1 MKKRL
6 SLVLV
11 SVFGLTTLLSGCN
24 LFQMDKK
31 SYYEQTIATVS
42 YTAEDSASKNI
53 KITKVDLMQA
63 YSRYG
68 QTLQQNGYSGKD
80 LVDYIVNLLIDQ
92 KIVYNEVKDL
102 ISAGKITIQNN
113 DRNEMW
119 ESTYNNMLGLLQD
132 YEADVIADWKLP
144 QPESSEAENEQ
155 KTEYTAYQKQAK
167 IVKVDND
174 WKIQIIDN
182 TDDTQEDLI
191 YTPLG
196 DKAVQIT
203 VEQEL
208 DKHIAESNVAKEAQ
222 QRYIYDLKQYQKGRG
237 FSTKNEDIWSNE
249 INRVYE
255 EVEQNKYLAL
265 YTEYLQKSAAAG
277 QEEYSIVDV
286 NDVLGYL
293 ESKVTSNYIK
303 YSVDSSAFNDD
314 ILGNRAE
321 TFYIKQDAD
330 LGEYFYVSHILVK
343 FDENKF
349 KALDESLKNGYISQA
364 DYDTRRAQLVSETLA
379 KSYGEPREGYT
390 VEDLYADF
398 SSAMNAAGSTQAKLD
413 VFNDYMY
420 EFNEDTGN
428 KNQDFDYV
436 IGTKNSKM
444 VDEFNEAARALYDNG
459 NGQIGDIS
467 GMVES
472 TYGIH
477 ILIYLGPVENLFNV
491 TDIDAFS
498 LTNATGDELSAL
510 VEKITTTQLSVLNT
524 KTVFDLV
531 YEKLITDNVSILEM
545 LNLSTLKA
553 GTKITTYPS
562 HYSDLY

>member
-1 MKKRL
+1 
-6 SLVLV
+6 
-11 SVFGLTTLLSGCN
+11 
-24 LFQMDKK
+24 
-31 SYYEQTIATVS
+31 
-42 YTAEDSASKNI
+42 
-53 KITKVDLMQA
+53 
-63 YSRYG
+63 
-68 QTLQQNGYSGKD
+68 
-80 LVDYIVNLLIDQ
+80 
-92 KIVYNEVKDL
+92 L

-191 YTPLG
+191 YTPIG

-249 INRVYE
+249 INRVYK

-303 YSVDSSAFNDD
+303 YSVDPSAFNDD

-413 VFNDYMY
+413 VFNDYLY

-428 KNQDFDYV
+428 KNKDFDYV

>member
-53 KITKVDLMQA
+53 KITKEDLMQA

-80 LVDYIVNLLIDQ
+80 LVDYIVNLLIVQ